1 MLGAIIGDIV
11 GSIYEFSNYRFKE
24 FALYDKKCFFTDDS
38 IMTLSIAKALLDFD
52 EEYNDL
58 GKLCIKNM
66 QNIGRHYPFSGYG
79 GNFIKGFL
87 AFFIF

>member
-1 MLGAIIGDIV
+1 
-11 GSIYEFSNYRFKE
+11 
-24 FALYDKKCFFTDDS
+24 
-38 IMTLSIAKALLDFD
+38 MTLSIAKALLDVD

-79 GNFIKGFL
+79 GNFYQGIFSVFL
-87 AFFIF
+87 SFKTYMDLCMKYGSFSVYQSNYNGHKNLYLRI